1 MGRRICEGRSSIGP
15 RQVSCSTQGIVL
27 IGRVRDRHE
36 HSEETSESGK
46 STRKSPFNSRWKPIR
61 RCSIFSDS
69 IAGGGSTGRIEQLL
83 AEILK
88 WTKFAGAEK
97 VKAILIMTL
106 DSKQKLQIYNLSD
119 GEKGA
124 AEIGG
129 LVGTSDRTVRRC
141 WEAWSRLGIME
152 PINVRGGDRF
162 RRTFD
167 LGDFGLEAPP
177 ATITAPTQPTAQK
190 TTTLE
195 ST

>member
-1 MGRRICEGRSSIGP
+1 M
-15 RQVSCSTQGIVL
+15 
-27 IGRVRDRHE
+27 
-36 HSEETSESGK
+36 SESI
-46 STRKSPFNSRWKPIR
+46 T
-61 RCSIFSDS
+61 
-69 IAGGGSTGRIEQLL
+69 GGSTARIEQLL

-97 VKAILIMTL
+97 VKSILMMTL
-106 DSKQKLQIYNLSD
+106 DSKLKLQVYDLSD

-141 WEAWSRLGIME
+141 WEAWSKLGIME
-152 PINVRGGDRF
+152 PIKVRGGDRF

-177 ATITAPTQPTAQK
+177 LTPSAPPQTDVQK
-190 TTTLE
+190 TMTSE
-195 ST
+195 SA